1 MNWTES
7 KKKIPEVNEDDLMIS
22 RNWKHYRKSW
32 IMWWMR
38 VGKSY
43 SNLQWAKIN
52 EKVQKKISVKK
63 YLKSAS
69 FISGR
74 AKNFAKTSSYIEN
87 RQQRSFKAKIFH
99 FLEYTVIPSV
109 ANVKIGRSFPQ
120 NLLKEIVYFIK
131 NIRLSKSV

>member
-1 MNWTES
+1 M
-7 KKKIPEVNEDDLMIS
+7 KKF
-22 RNWKHYRKSW
+22 
-32 IMWWMR
+32 
-38 VGKSY
+38 
-43 SNLQWAKIN
+43 
-52 EKVQKKISVKK
+52 KKNFCKK

-69 FISGR
+69 FIR
-74 AKNFAKTSSYIEN
+74 AKKFAKNSSYIEN
-87 RQQRSFKAKIFH
+87 RQQRSFKAQIFH